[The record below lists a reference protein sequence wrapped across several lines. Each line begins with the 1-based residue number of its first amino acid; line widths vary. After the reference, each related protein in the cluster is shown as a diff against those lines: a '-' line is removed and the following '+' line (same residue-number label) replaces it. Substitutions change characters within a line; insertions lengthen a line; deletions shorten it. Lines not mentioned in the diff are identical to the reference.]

1 MPSVKFIEH
10 NGTEHVVEGNNGDS
24 LMVIATSN
32 LVPGIDADCGGECS
46 CATCH
51 VLVDGDWLSK
61 LGAISETEESML
73 DLQLSVLD
81 GPLPEGLHL
90 LLVELRCTSKRYFSR
105 TCLQRKPSMNQIK
118 PKVVRLECRCK
129 QQHPEFLHCNQWT
142 LYLQLLDHNF
152 LFLYN

>member
-51 VLVDGDWLSK
+51 VLVDSEWLPK

-73 DLQLSVLD
+73 DLNPDREPSSRLSCQIHMSDDLAGIVIN
-81 GPLPEGLHL
+81 LPEFQ
-90 LLVELRCTSKRYFSR
+90 Y
-105 TCLQRKPSMNQIK
+105 
-118 PKVVRLECRCK
+118 
-129 QQHPEFLHCNQWT
+129 
-142 LYLQLLDHNF
+142 
-152 LFLYN
+152 